1 MTLDYKRFR
10 TAQLARFARNRN
22 LDVEVRPRQE
32 RGCYL
37 RALIDADNDAT
48 FRFFDLPAEMRNTVY
63 EHLLTLRDLNHG
75 WRCYPE
81 ILATCKQVNREARG
95 YLMTG
100 NRSKIHAVLNLTL
113 SNPYSRPP
121 YLEQY
126 IYANGQQLNSGGS
139 LVFHWPSVLLDSQHI
154 DISIA
159 IQQGP
164 RFYHTRWP
172 FGAHCADIVVNRAMY
187 DLYYAL
193 QDRGR
198 KPSVNF
204 TIYVSPGGAKIPNS
218 ALLLSPIAMFDGPK
232 SFELSKFH
240 RRKRRAI
247 KSSATAKLEHSCNG
261 DQVKRCI
268 DVSKAIWE
276 MDSLRSSLRF
286 SRIREDACFEQCHR
300 ILNEAGGLMTIAR
313 ERRLSS
319 AIDDLEA
326 QINNNEARLQQMIE
340 ENRAMAKD
348 WANRIGK
355 A

>member
-1 MTLDYKRFR
+1 MLNYKRFR

-48 FRFFDLPAEMRNTVY
+48 FRFFDLPAEMRNNVY
-63 EHLLTLRDLNHG
+63 EHLLRLRDLDHG

-81 ILATCKQVNREARG
+81 ILATCKQANREARE
-95 YLMTG
+95 YLVTE
-100 NRSKIHAVLNLTL
+100 NHSKIHMGLNLVVP
-113 SNPYSRPP
+113 NPLSRPP

-126 IYANGQQLNSGGS
+126 IFANGHQLNSEGS
-139 LVFHWPSVLLDSQHI
+139 LTFQWPSVLLDSQHI

-159 IQQGP
+159 IQGP
-164 RFYHTRWP
+164 PVDHRRWP
-172 FGAHCADIVVNRAMY
+172 FFPHCADKVVNRAMY

-193 QDRGR
+193 QDVGR
-198 KPSVNF
+198 KASVSF
-204 TIYVSPGGAKIPNS
+204 TIYVSPGGAKIPNF

-232 SFELSKFH
+232 SFELSKVH
-240 RRKRRAI
+240 WRKRRAI
-247 KSSATAKLEHSCNG
+247 KSSATAKLEHSCNIN
-261 DQVKRCI
+261 QVKRFL
-268 DVSKAIWE
+268 DVSKAIWQI
-276 MDSLRSSLRF
+276 DSLRS
-286 SRIREDACFEQCHR
+286 
-300 ILNEAGGLMTIAR
+300 ILNEAGGLMTMAR

-326 QINNNEARLQQMIE
+326 QITNVYFAQHEPRIQQLAE
-340 ENRAMAKD
+340 QSRALAKE
-348 WANRIGK
+348 WAKRMGS

>member
-10 TAQLARFARNRN
+10 TAQLAQFARNRN
-22 LDVEVRPRQE
+22 LDVKVRPRQE

-48 FRFFDLPAEMRNTVY
+48 FRFLDLPAEMRNNVY
-63 EHLLTLRDLNHG
+63 EHLLTLRNLNHG

-81 ILATCKQVNREARG
+81 ILATCKQANREARE

-100 NRSKIHAVLNLTL
+100 NHSKIHAVLNLSL
-113 SNPYSRPP
+113 PDPLSRPP
-121 YLEQY
+121 YKEQC
-126 IYANGQQLNSGGS
+126 IFANGQQLNCNGD
-139 LVFHWPSVLLDSQHI
+139 LVFRWPSVLLDSQYI

-164 RFYHTRWP
+164 PLYPDRWP
-172 FGAHCADIVVNRAMY
+172 YDALTSDIVVNRAIY

-193 QDRGR
+193 QDGGR

-204 TIYVSPGGAKIPNS
+204 TIYVSPGGAKTPNF
-218 ALLLSPIAMFDGPK
+218 ARLLSPIAMFDGPK
-232 SFELSKFH
+232 SFELSKVH

-247 KSSATAKLEHSCNG
+247 KSSATAKMEHSCNEN
-261 DQVKRCI
+261 QVKRFQ
-268 DVSKAIWE
+268 DVSQAIWE
-276 MDSLRSSLRF
+276 IDSLRST
-286 SRIREDACFEQCHR
+286 
-300 ILNEAGGLMTIAR
+300 LNEACGLMTMAR

-326 QINNNEARLQQMIE
+326 QVTHVYFAQHEPRMQQLAE
-340 ENRAMAKD
+340 QNRALAKD
-348 WANRIGK
+348 WAKRMGK